1 MKTYIGAIDFY
12 FEAADDAQAILKLK
26 QIAISRA
33 RKRDDCCSAVSL
45 HEKPMGITKARQISL
60 N

>member
-12 FEAADDAQAILKLK
+12 FEATSDAAAVIKLK
-26 QIAISRA
+26 QIALARA
-33 RKRDDCCSAVSL
+33 RKYDDCCSALSL
-45 HEKPMGITKARQISL
+45 HKKPQGIGKARQISL